1 MGDRTM
7 STAVQQRDRLAGIL
21 GRIHTQISQVLP
33 RHLDAETMTRVVL
46 VEGARNPKIGRCT
59 AESIATT
66 VMLASQL
73 GLQPSSPLGHF
84 YLIPRNEKGPN
95 GDRVMRCGYVI
106 GYRGYLELARRAGL
120 RMNAGVVYADGIE
133 RGSFSWTVEP
143 PAIDHGGALGV
154 RRTDDSLVLAY
165 AVAVDRDGH
174 RYQLVMDRQGI
185 DSARGSSAGKVW
197 RDHFAAMARKTA
209 IRRLL
214 AGGLVPLS
222 TELVT
227 ALEEERRAEVVEV
240 VEVKTPAAHPGPDP
254 LRAALGIE
262 DKADQ
267 AADAEA

>member
-1 MGDRTM
+1 M
-7 STAVQQRDRLAGIL
+7 STALQQRDRLAGIL
-21 GRIHTQISQVLP
+21 GRIQTQMGEVLP
-33 RHLDAETMTRVVL
+33 RHLDPETMTRIVL

-95 GDRVMRCGYVI
+95 GDRVLRCGYVI

-120 RMNAGVVYADGIE
+120 RMNAGVVYADEIE

-143 PAIDHGGALGV
+143 PAIDHAGALGV
-154 RRTDDSLVLAY
+154 RRTDDALVLAY

-185 DSARGSSAGKVW
+185 DEARGASGGGKVW
-197 RDHFAAMARKTA
+197 REHFASMARKTA

-222 TELVT
+222 TELAT
-227 ALEEERRAEVVEV
+227 ALDEERRAEVVEV
-240 VEVKTPAAHPGPDP
+240 VEVTPTPAAHPDADP
-254 LRAALGIE
+254 LRMALGIE
-262 DKADQ
+262 DKTDQ
-267 AADAEA
+267 VAEAEA